1 MDVGLE
7 LMRFLNIIAVVCKK
21 TGMTLEEVGEALAK
35 LQSKPGVLGT
45 LVATA
50 EGEVLKTSLGPKM
63 IDQVKGKVLKHLG
76 KRGQSGGGGEGDG
89 SFLRLC
95 SGGLQ
100 YIGVREGCF
109 LLVAVTENKSTGGGS
124 RDGGKS

>member
-45 LVATA
+45 LVAT
-50 EGEVLKTSLGPKM
+50 GRNYPKTWHAS
-63 IDQVKGKVLKHLG
+63 
-76 KRGQSGGGGEGDG
+76 
-89 SFLRLC
+89 
-95 SGGLQ
+95 
-100 YIGVREGCF
+100 
-109 LLVAVTENKSTGGGS
+109 
-124 RDGGKS
+124 